1 LQAPLELYF
10 CLAANKNACWCKVLS
25 LTIQI
30 VGLMKKVRPIITK
43 EIVVNHDQAASEFF
57 VDLSL
62 LDLGLLDLGLLDL
75 GLLDASLLGSGDERA
90 ALKYRMDGACSVDFY
105 NTFVPRLA
113 RGRGIAEAL
122 VDAGLAWATEKNYE
136 QRASCWYV
144 QKHLST

>member
-1 LQAPLELYF
+1 
-10 CLAANKNACWCKVLS
+10 
-25 LTIQI
+25 
-30 VGLMKKVRPIITK
+30 MKKVRPIITK

-62 LDLGLLDLGLLDL
+62 LD
-75 GLLDASLLGSGDERA
+75 ASLLGSGDERA
-90 ALKYRMDGACSVDFY
+90 ALKYRMNGACSVDFY

>member
-1 LQAPLELYF
+1 LQAPLELHF
-10 CLAANKNACWCKVLS
+10 HLAANKNSCWCKGIS

-62 LDLGLLDLGLLDL
+62 LDLGLLDP
-75 GLLDASLLGSGDERA
+75 SLLGSGDERA
-90 ALKYRMDGACSVDFY
+90 ALKYRMNGACSVDFY

>member
-1 LQAPLELYF
+1 
-10 CLAANKNACWCKVLS
+10 
-25 LTIQI
+25 
-30 VGLMKKVRPIITK
+30 MKKVRPIITK

-62 LDLGLLDLGLLDL
+62 LDLGLLDP
-75 GLLDASLLGSGDERA
+75 SLLGSGDERA

>member
-1 LQAPLELYF
+1 
-10 CLAANKNACWCKVLS
+10 
-25 LTIQI
+25 
-30 VGLMKKVRPIITK
+30 MKKVRPIITK

-62 LDLGLLDLGLLDL
+62 LDLG
-75 GLLDASLLGSGDERA
+75 LLGSGDERA

>member
-1 LQAPLELYF
+1 
-10 CLAANKNACWCKVLS
+10 
-25 LTIQI
+25 
-30 VGLMKKVRPIITK
+30 MKKERPVITK
-43 EIVVNHDQAASEFF
+43 EIIVNHDQVASEFF
-57 VDLSL
+57 VDLGSL
-62 LDLGLLDLGLLDL
+62 DSG
-75 GLLDASLLGSGDERA
+75 LLGSGDERA
-90 ALKYRMDGACSVDFY
+90 VLKYRMDSACSVDFY